1 MEEERSRLAD
11 LIEKHAI
18 SYSNEP
24 FTLASGAKSNFY
36 FDLRQVSGDAEGI
49 TAIARILY
57 NMITEIG
64 GIKSVGGL
72 ESGSISLAAAIS
84 QYSYTKNPS
93 SPLTS
98 FYVRKQAKSHGAKK
112 RIEGRPQSP
121 VAIVDDVITSGG
133 SAVEALNAVKSK
145 DMIQAGRCG
154 LTRVDRASEITVH
167 ENLRAWKI
175 FAYSS
180 PLIHSLFL
188 DLLQNQEL
196 PVFLARSSASRC
208 LC

>member
-49 TAIARILY
+49 TAIARLLY

-121 VAIVDDVITSGG
+121 VAIVDAKCDVKIYYYRNISGG
-133 SAVEALNAVKSK
+133 SADVVRYNIS
-145 DMIQAGRCG
+145 
-154 LTRVDRASEITVH
+154 SNTVIADQINFR
-167 ENLRAWKI
+167 NL
-175 FAYSS
+175 
-180 PLIHSLFL
+180 HSY
-188 DLLQNQEL
+188 
-196 PVFLARSSASRC
+196 A
-208 LC
+208 

>member
-49 TAIARILY
+49 TAIARLLY

-72 ESGSISLAAAIS
+72 VLFFSGVCCESTCLRL
-84 QYSYTKNPS
+84 Y
-93 SPLTS
+93 
-98 FYVRKQAKSHGAKK
+98 
-112 RIEGRPQSP
+112 
-121 VAIVDDVITSGG
+121 
-133 SAVEALNAVKSK
+133 
-145 DMIQAGRCG
+145 
-154 LTRVDRASEITVH
+154 DRQDQTV
-167 ENLRAWKI
+167 
-175 FAYSS
+175 
-180 PLIHSLFL
+180 
-188 DLLQNQEL
+188 
-196 PVFLARSSASRC
+196 
-208 LC
+208 

>member
-49 TAIARILY
+49 TAIARLLY

-112 RIEGRPQSP
+112 RIAAASDIDPDSRPPTDFIPPIS
-121 VAIVDDVITSGG
+121 VIILYKRRAIAVMP
-133 SAVEALNAVKSK
+133 SA
-145 DMIQAGRCG
+145 
-154 LTRVDRASEITVH
+154 
-167 ENLRAWKI
+167 
-175 FAYSS
+175 S
-180 PLIHSLFL
+180 PLT
-188 DLLQNQEL
+188 
-196 PVFLARSSASRC
+196 
-208 LC
+208 

>member
-49 TAIARILY
+49 TAIARLLY

-72 ESGSISLAAAIS
+72 ESGSITGCAIS

-112 RIEGRPQSP
+112 RIEGTQS
-121 VAIVDDVITSGG
+121 
-133 SAVEALNAVKSK
+133 
-145 DMIQAGRCG
+145 CG
-154 LTRVDRASEITVH
+154 D
-167 ENLRAWKI
+167 
-175 FAYSS
+175 
-180 PLIHSLFL
+180 
-188 DLLQNQEL
+188 
-196 PVFLARSSASRC
+196 
-208 LC
+208 

>member
-49 TAIARILY
+49 TAIARLLY

-98 FYVRKQAKSHGAKK
+98 FYVRKQSHGAKK

-133 SAVEALNAVKSK
+133 CSGSFECSKITIQCIEKS
-145 DMIQAGRCG
+145 
-154 LTRVDRASEITVH
+154 E
-167 ENLRAWKI
+167 
-175 FAYSS
+175 
-180 PLIHSLFL
+180 PLHH
-188 DLLQNQEL
+188 
-196 PVFLARSSASRC
+196 
-208 LC
+208 

>member
-36 FDLRQVSGDAEGI
+36 FDLRQVSGDAAGI
-49 TAIARILY
+49 TAIAHLLY

-84 QYSYTKNPS
+84 QYSYAKNPS
-93 SPLTS
+93 LPLTS

-112 RIEGRPQSP
+112 R
-121 VAIVDDVITSGG
+121 G

-145 DMIQAGRCG
+145 GYDSKCLLSIVYRGGDEQKAKILEHGKF
-154 LTRVDRASEITVH
+154 LYIFDEKYFVDRYI
-167 ENLRAWKI
+167 KK
-175 FAYSS
+175 
-180 PLIHSLFL
+180 HS
-188 DLLQNQEL
+188 
-196 PVFLARSSASRC
+196 
-208 LC
+208 

>member
-36 FDLRQVSGDAEGI
+36 FDLRQVSGDAAGI
-49 TAIARILY
+49 TAIAHLLY

-84 QYSYTKNPS
+84 QYSFYAQAGNPS
-93 SPLTS
+93 LRINMILRTHNCI
-98 FYVRKQAKSHGAKK
+98 VQAKLQHGQ
-112 RIEGRPQSP
+112 RY
-121 VAIVDDVITSGG
+121 G
-133 SAVEALNAVKSK
+133 S
-145 DMIQAGRCG
+145 
-154 LTRVDRASEITVH
+154 
-167 ENLRAWKI
+167 
-175 FAYSS
+175 
-180 PLIHSLFL
+180 
-188 DLLQNQEL
+188 
-196 PVFLARSSASRC
+196 
-208 LC
+208 

>member
-49 TAIARILY
+49 TAIARIMY
-57 NMITEIG
+57 NMINEIG

-93 SPLTS
+93 SDTIDIILRT
-98 FYVRKQAKSHGAKK
+98 QAGKITWSKK
-112 RIEGRPQSP
+112 NCIEGRP
-121 VAIVDDVITSGG
+121 
-133 SAVEALNAVKSK
+133 
-145 DMIQAGRCG
+145 
-154 LTRVDRASEITVH
+154 
-167 ENLRAWKI
+167 
-175 FAYSS
+175 S
-180 PLIHSLFL
+180 PLFRRIDDCQISLQRFIM
-188 DLLQNQEL
+188 EA
-196 PVFLARSSASRC
+196 FLAQAMASIPVDFFPPYVKTSYQKVLPSC
-208 LC
+208 SKVATFFESE

>member
-49 TAIARILY
+49 TAIARLLY

-72 ESGSISLAAAIS
+72 DYSLVECVVKARAFACM
-84 QYSYTKNPS
+84 T
-93 SPLTS
+93 
-98 FYVRKQAKSHGAKK
+98 
-112 RIEGRPQSP
+112 GR
-121 VAIVDDVITSGG
+121 
-133 SAVEALNAVKSK
+133 
-145 DMIQAGRCG
+145 
-154 LTRVDRASEITVH
+154 TRRFD
-167 ENLRAWKI
+167 
-175 FAYSS
+175 
-180 PLIHSLFL
+180 
-188 DLLQNQEL
+188 
-196 PVFLARSSASRC
+196 
-208 LC
+208 

>member
-133 SAVEALNAVKSK
+133 SAVEALNA
-145 DMIQAGRCG
+145 G
-154 LTRVDRASEITVH
+154 
-167 ENLRAWKI
+167 
-175 FAYSS
+175 
-180 PLIHSLFL
+180 LFL

-196 PVFLARSSASRC
+196 PVFLARSSASLLAYAKVRTLSVSASC
-208 LC
+208 TITGTMPPLFAKSISPISFSMHKADSCTL

>member
-49 TAIARILY
+49 TAIARLLY

-98 FYVRKQAKSHGAKK
+98 FYVHRQNHLDAKK
-112 RIEGRPQSP
+112 R
-121 VAIVDDVITSGG
+121 
-133 SAVEALNAVKSK
+133 L
-145 DMIQAGRCG
+145 
-154 LTRVDRASEITVH
+154 H
-167 ENLRAWKI
+167 
-175 FAYSS
+175 
-180 PLIHSLFL
+180 
-188 DLLQNQEL
+188 
-196 PVFLARSSASRC
+196 
-208 LC
+208 

>member
-49 TAIARILY
+49 TAIARLLY

-72 ESGSISLAAAIS
+72 ESGCGNFTIQLYEKSLACF
-84 QYSYTKNPS
+84 T
-93 SPLTS
+93 
-98 FYVRKQAKSHGAKK
+98 
-112 RIEGRPQSP
+112 
-121 VAIVDDVITSGG
+121 
-133 SAVEALNAVKSK
+133 
-145 DMIQAGRCG
+145 C
-154 LTRVDRASEITVH
+154 
-167 ENLRAWKI
+167 
-175 FAYSS
+175 
-180 PLIHSLFL
+180 
-188 DLLQNQEL
+188 
-196 PVFLARSSASRC
+196 ASRQNHMEQKNV
-208 LC
+208 

>member
-49 TAIARILY
+49 TAIARIMY

-72 ESGSISLAAAIS
+72 DLSLAAAIS
-84 QYSYTKNPS
+84 QYSYTK
-93 SPLTS
+93 
-98 FYVRKQAKSHGAKK
+98 
-112 RIEGRPQSP
+112 
-121 VAIVDDVITSGG
+121 
-133 SAVEALNAVKSK
+133 
-145 DMIQAGRCG
+145 
-154 LTRVDRASEITVH
+154 
-167 ENLRAWKI
+167 
-175 FAYSS
+175 S
-180 PLIHSLFL
+180 PLIPLHH
-188 DLLQNQEL
+188 
-196 PVFLARSSASRC
+196 
-208 LC
+208 